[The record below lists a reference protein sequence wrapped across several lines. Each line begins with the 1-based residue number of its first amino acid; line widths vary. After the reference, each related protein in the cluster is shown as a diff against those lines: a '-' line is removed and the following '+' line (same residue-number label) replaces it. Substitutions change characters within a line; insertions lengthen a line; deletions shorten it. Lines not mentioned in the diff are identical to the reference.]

1 MPTTASRRRWALS
14 FGGGLQARPAA
25 LGKLNR
31 RELTLLALELSG
43 FDHIEKAALLDVSHN
58 AARKAWTR
66 TRAKLR
72 AMPKADAAEAVYWV
86 GECLRESAL

>member
-1 MPTTASRRRWALS
+1 
-14 FGGGLQARPAA
+14 LQARPEAA
-25 LGKLNR
+25 NR
-31 RELTLLALELSG
+31 LSHRELRLLALELSG
-43 FDHIEKAALLDVSHN
+43 YDHLEKAALLGVSHN

-86 GECLRESAL
+86 ADCLRGVAR